1 MKITKRQLKKI
12 INESVEDNLYV
23 VIANAGQ
30 GRQSMWPKSER
41 PGVYSKAE
49 AEAIV
54 KEQNSGSRSMGFGGS
69 IHYHAQP
76 LSRDLLGGRYGVAPG
91 NEAYIGLTNLLAD
104 YEDDSIYREV
114 SDTGRVDA
122 QLYSSDHTEE
132 SEIVNEQYVAMA
144 YPKPSVMKSRA
155 SEYILRIMGKTKK
168 MDEQKIEENINHIVD
183 FLLQEGTLYVSRGY
197 MGTPMIED
205 ENEEPIGAGEM
216 IRALVDAGDD
226 DIFDFPQGVSKGAL
240 QKLLKQDKE
249 NQQGSIE
256 NWDNDV
262 FSNYYNVDLDRVIR
276 LYARLKNLTIKEV
289 SEEDEYEDDGT
300 NDFEEYY
307 S

>member
-12 INESVEDNLYV
+12 ISESVEDNLYV
-23 VIANAGQ
+23 VIGNAGRGQ
-30 GRQSMWPKSER
+30 QSMWPKSSQ
-41 PGVYSKAE
+41 PGVYSKSE
-49 AEAIV
+49 AEKIV
-54 KEQNSGSRSMGFGGS
+54 RERGEDNKLAFGN
-69 IHYHAQP
+69 IHFHAQP
-76 LSRDLLGGRYGVAPG
+76 LNQAMKYINPG
-91 NEAYIGLTNLLAD
+91 QEAHLGLTNLLAD

-114 SDTGRVDA
+114 SDTGRVDV
-122 QLYSSDHTEE
+122 QLYSSDQTEE

-183 FLLQEGTLYVSRGY
+183 SLLQEGTLYVSRGY

-205 ENEEPIGAGEM
+205 ENEEPIGVGEM
-216 IRALVDAGDD
+216 IRALVDAGDN

-276 LYARLKNLTIKEV
+276 LYARLMNHTIKEV

>member
-12 INESVEDNLYV
+12 ISESVEDNLYV
-23 VIANAGQ
+23 VIGNAGRGQ
-30 GRQSMWPKSER
+30 QSMWPKSSQ
-41 PGVYSKAE
+41 PGVYSKSE
-49 AEAIV
+49 AENIV
-54 KEQNSGSRSMGFGGS
+54 RERGEDNKLTFGN
-69 IHYHAQP
+69 IHFHAQP
-76 LSRDLLGGRYGVAPG
+76 LHQAMKYINPG
-91 NEAYIGLTNLLAD
+91 QEAHLGLTNLLAD
-104 YEDDSIYREV
+104 YEDSSTYREV
-114 SDTGRVDA
+114 SDAGKVDM
-122 QLYSSDHTEE
+122 QLVSSDHTEE

-276 LYARLKNLTIKEV
+276 LYARLKNLTIEEM